1 MVELIAGLL
10 VFLGVHSVRIVA
22 DPWRTR
28 MRARLGPLGWKALYS
43 AVSVLGLWLIVMG
56 YGVVRQSPVQLW
68 SPPYG
73 MRHLAALLTLLA
85 FVLVAAAYVPGNQ
98 IKARLHHPMVMGV
111 GLWALAHLLS
121 NGQLGHAL
129 LFGSFAVWALL
140 DGLAAQQRDRR
151 LGTRYRAGSL
161 GGTLLTV
168 ALGAGA
174 WVVFAFWLH
183 GSWIGVRPLG

>member
-1 MVELIAGLL
+1 MLLFLTGL
-10 VFLGVHSVRIVA
+10 VIFLGVHSVRIVA
-22 DPWRTR
+22 EPWRTR
-28 MRARLGPLGWKALYS
+28 MRARLGPLGWKVLYS
-43 AVSVLGLWLIVMG
+43 GLSVLGLGLIVLG

-68 SPPYG
+68 SPPIG
-73 MRHLAALLTLLA
+73 LRHLAALLTLLA
-85 FVLVAAAYVPGNQ
+85 FVLLAAAYVPGNHL
-98 IKARLHHPMVMGV
+98 KARLHHPMVMGV
-111 GLWALAHLLS
+111 ALWALAHLLAT
-121 NGQLGHAL
+121 GQLGQML
-129 LFGSFAVWALL
+129 LFGSFGVWAVL

-161 GGTLLTV
+161 AGTVLTV

>member
-1 MVELIAGLL
+1 MLLFLTGL
-10 VFLGVHSVRIVA
+10 VIFLGVHSVRIVA
-22 DPWRTR
+22 EPWRTR

-43 AVSVLGLWLIVMG
+43 GLSVLGLGLIVLG

-68 SPPYG
+68 SPPVG
-73 MRHLAALLTLLA
+73 LRHLAALLTLLA
-85 FVLVAAAYVPGNQ
+85 FVLLAAAYVPGNHL
-98 IKARLHHPMVMGV
+98 KARLHHPMVMGV
-111 GLWALAHLLS
+111 ALWALAHLLAT
-121 NGQLGHAL
+121 GQLGQML
-129 LFGSFAVWALL
+129 LFGSFGVWAVL

-161 GGTLLTV
+161 AGTVLTV